1 MTAQKAGTRSA
12 GAGHLAWAVGLSGG
26 LLGLLALLLVVSIA
40 TGGVQSVL
48 GSLRSSSPPT
58 PDAPGPAP
66 QSLAQLGRA
75 CIAETKGH
83 EAVAH
88 FERDIPEGRW
98 GDRVRGT
105 ASAASEPYVLW
116 LFDAQC
122 TPHPA
127 VEVPARSSRTFTAR
141 VGQVWYYAEASAG
154 RPVDGF
160 ACRVFSLSNSDAT
173 QQFSDTGKLI
183 YHLD

>member
-1 MTAQKAGTRSA
+1 LTAQKAGTRSA
-12 GAGHLAWAVGLSGG
+12 NGRHLARVVGLSGG
-26 LLGLLALLLVVSIA
+26 LLGLLALLLVVSVA
-40 TGGVQSVL
+40 TGGGQSLL
-48 GSLRSSSPPT
+48 GSLRSSST

-66 QSLAQLGRA
+66 DSLAQLGRA

-88 FERDIPEGRW
+88 FQRDIPEGRW

-127 VEVPARSSRTFTAR
+127 VEVPARGSRTFTAR

-154 RPVDGF
+154 RPVDCF
-160 ACRVFSLSNSDAT
+160 ACRVFSPSNSDAT

-183 YHLD
+183 YHVD